1 MRHGGQSVCGLVFN
15 LADTTQG
22 LERKER
28 DDLSRGLAAGR
39 LLRRLNRRD
48 PVKQMKRGNLHRK
61 CPRPFRFPH
70 SSSLEGHDRDA

>member
-1 MRHGGQSVCGLVFN
+1 MRHGDQSVCGLVFN

-48 PVKQMKRGNLHRK
+48 PVKQMKRDAIFTENAHGPSVSLT
-61 CPRPFRFPH
+61 RPH
-70 SSSLEGHDRDA
+70 